1 MTSGIATALKE
12 QTPEATVTDVIEEG
26 EQVALPGDVLF
37 TGLDTVEYQVSAW
50 LKWEKP
56 DLSVAYGVS
65 LQGQIVVT

>member
-1 MTSGIATALKE
+1 
-12 QTPEATVTDVIEEG
+12 VTDVIEEG